1 MNVVAISCAL
11 LASIFLILSVIFAL
25 LKEKGAILISG
36 FNTLSKEE
44 RLKYNR
50 LKMSKDMRNSF
61 FLWFILFAAGGVLSY
76 VVSTN
81 FAVIAF
87 ILWLILFFKE
97 VHFDTEKAFEEYK
110 L

>member
-1 MNVVAISCAL
+1 MKIAAITCAL
-11 LASIFLILSVIFAL
+11 LACIFFILSAIFAL

-36 FNTLSKEE
+36 FNTLPKEE
-44 RLKYNR
+44 QLKYNR
-50 LKMSKDMRNSF
+50 LKMSTDMRNSF
-61 FLWFILFAAGGVLSY
+61 FLWFLLFAVGGVLSY
-76 VVSTN
+76 FVSTN

-97 VHFDTEKAFEEYK
+97 VHFDTEKAFDKYK